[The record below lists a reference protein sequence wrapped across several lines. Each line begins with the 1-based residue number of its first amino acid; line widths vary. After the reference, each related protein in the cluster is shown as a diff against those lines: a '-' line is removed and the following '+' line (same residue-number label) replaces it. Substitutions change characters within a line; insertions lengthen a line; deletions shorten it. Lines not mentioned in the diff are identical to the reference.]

1 MSFQAETIAISALQ
15 HYMFCP
21 RQCGLIHI
29 ERLWEENFLT
39 AKGRQMHSRV
49 HEAADETRENV
60 RICRSLELVSE
71 SLGIYGVSDV
81 VEYHADGT
89 IIPVEY
95 KRGKPKDGKEDEIQL
110 CAQALCLE
118 EMHGKNVTCGY
129 LYYGT
134 TKRRLEVSIDSNLRS
149 LTIDIINRTSEVINS
164 GITPSGKYS
173 KKCRSCS
180 LYDPCMPRIPRKI
193 DKYIS
198 EHIEE
203 DL

>member
-1 MSFQAETIAISALQ
+1 MELTTEIAISALQ

-29 ERLWEENFLT
+29 DRLWEENFLT

-49 HEAADETRENV
+49 HETEDETRGDI
-60 RICRSLELVSE
+60 RICRSLELANE
-71 SLGIYGVSDV
+71 RLGIFGVSDV
-81 VEYHADGT
+81 VEYHSDGS

-95 KRGKPKDGKEDEIQL
+95 KRGKPKEGREDEIQL

-118 EMHGKNVTCGY
+118 EMHGKNIPLGY

-134 TKRRLEVSIDSNLRS
+134 TKRRLEVALDIKLRT
-149 LTIDIINRTSEVINS
+149 LTEEIISKTAYLIAS
-164 GITPSGKYS
+164 GITPPEKYS

-180 LYDPCMPRIPRKI
+180 LYDLCMPKMPKNVK
-193 DKYIS
+193 KYIES
-198 EHIEE
+198 HIEE
-203 DL
+203 DV